1 MHRLAVRPAT
11 IADTSIA
18 TSLILMTMGQ
28 FADYLFGA
36 DNPTKVVEVI
46 SRLFAQPLNR
56 FSYQFTDIVETDD
69 QAAGIMISYPGRTM
83 NRLGLSMG
91 KQLWSIYGARGF
103 VRFVRRA
110 LPLAFMREASA
121 DEYFIN
127 TLAVFPDFQG
137 KGIGTYLLSYAE
149 NKAREMHYNKCA
161 LSVEVS
167 NPRARTLYERLG
179 YRIMRTI
186 EFDWPK
192 QFSGT
197 PGYHRMVKVIESF

>member
-1 MHRLAVRPAT
+1 
-11 IADTSIA
+11 
-18 TSLILMTMGQ
+18 MTMGQ

-36 DNPTKVVEVI
+36 DNPTKVIEVI

-56 FSYQFTDIVETDD
+56 FSYQFADIVDIDD
-69 QAAGIMISYPGRTM
+69 KAAGIMISYPGRKM

-103 VRFVRRA
+103 VRFVRRV
-110 LPLAFMREASA
+110 LPLAFMREAST

-127 TLAVFPDFQG
+127 TLAVFPDSQG
-137 KGIGTYLLSYAE
+137 QGIGTYLLSYAE

-167 NPRARTLYERLG
+167 NLRARSLYERLG
-179 YRIMRTI
+179 YRVVETI
-186 EFDWPK
+186 TFDWPK

-197 PGYHRMVKVIESF
+197 TGYHRMAKEI

>member
-1 MHRLAVRPAT
+1 MHGLAVRPAT
-11 IADTSIA
+11 IADTRIA
-18 TSLILMTMGQ
+18 TSLIHMTMGQ

-36 DNPTKVVEVI
+36 DNPTKVIEVI

-56 FSYQFTDIVETDD
+56 FSYQFADIVDIDD
-69 QAAGIMISYPGRTM
+69 KAAGIMISYPGRKM

-103 VRFVRRA
+103 VRFVRRV
-110 LPLAFMREASA
+110 LPLAFMREAST

-127 TLAVFPDFQG
+127 TLAVFPDSQG
-137 KGIGTYLLSYAE
+137 QGIGTYLLSYAE

-167 NPRARTLYERLG
+167 NLRARSLYERLG
-179 YRIMRTI
+179 YRVVETI
-186 EFDWPK
+186 TFDWPK

-197 PGYHRMVKVIESF
+197 TGYHRMAKEI